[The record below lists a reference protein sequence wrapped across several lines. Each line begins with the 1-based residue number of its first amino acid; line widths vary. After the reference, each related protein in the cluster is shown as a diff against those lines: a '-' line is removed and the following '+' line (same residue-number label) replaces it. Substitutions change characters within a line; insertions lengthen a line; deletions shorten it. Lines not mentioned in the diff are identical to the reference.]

1 MKARSDMEKFE
12 KEYLRWL
19 ESDILSN
26 EEKDELKKLDK
37 DEIFERFYRDLE
49 FGTGGLRG
57 VMAMGTNRMNK
68 YIIRKA
74 TQGLA
79 NYLLKN
85 VKGDIK
91 VAIGYDSRNNSKLF
105 SKEASRV
112 LASNGIKVYLY
123 KELMPT
129 PALSF
134 AVRQLK
140 CDAGIVVTASHNPKQ
155 YNGYKVYGND
165 GCQCTLDMANAIYEE
180 IKAIDVFNDIKLCDF
195 ALLLDKKMI
204 EYISDDVFEVYMKS
218 TLKESLY
225 KEDKKLKIIYTPLNG
240 AGKKCITTILDRD
253 GFKDVKVVKE
263 QEMPNGDFPTCP
275 YPNPEI
281 HAALEL
287 GIKML
292 MEEKGDILIGS
303 DPDSDRLGC
312 VVNLG
317 KDFII
322 LTGNEVGLLLFDAI
336 YQAKKDQFD
345 KSRPVLVKTI
355 VSTDMANIMAKD
367 YDVEVR
373 EVLTGFKFIGEQIH
387 LLEEKGEEKRFIFGF
402 EESCGY
408 LSNIDVRDKDAVNAA
423 LLLAECANHLKLQ
436 GKTLVDRLNEL
447 YAKYGDY
454 KTALLTFEYAGASG
468 QEKIKNIMKA
478 FRDAKVQKEIA
489 NLEYYGDYL
498 LGKIIYK
505 DDEKPTGLPK
515 SDVIKFFLK
524 NGETITIRPSGT
536 EPKLKAYIFAYGEKR
551 VKELTDL
558 VNSIIEK
565 V

>member
-1 MKARSDMEKFE
+1 MEKV
-12 KEYLRWL
+12 KQEYLRWL
-19 ESDILSN
+19 ESEKLN
-26 EEKDELKKLDK
+26 EEEKNELKALNEE
-37 DEIFERFYRDLE
+37 EIFDRFYRDLE

-57 VMAMGTNRMNK
+57 VMAVGTNRMNK
-68 YIIRKA
+68 FIIRKA

-85 VKGDIK
+85 VKGNIK
-91 VAIGYDSRNNSKLF
+91 VAIGYDSRNNSELF
-105 SKEASRV
+105 SKEAAVV
-112 LASNGIKVYLY
+112 LASNNIKVYLY

-134 AVRQLK
+134 AVRKLG

-165 GCQCTLDMANAIYEE
+165 GCQCTLDMANSIYNE
-180 IKAIDVFNDIKLCDF
+180 IKVLDVFNDIKLHDIS
-195 ALLLDKKMI
+195 LLFEKGMI
-204 EYISDDVFEVYMKS
+204 EYISEDVFESYMES
-218 TLKESLY
+218 TLKQSIYQE
-225 KEDKKLKIIYTPLNG
+225 ERNLKIIYTPLNG
-240 AGKKCITTILDRD
+240 AGRRCITEILKRD
-253 GFKDVKVVKE
+253 GFNFVKVVKE
-263 QEMPNGDFPTCP
+263 QEMPDGNFPTCP

-292 MEEKGDILIGS
+292 MEEKGDVLIAS

-317 KDFII
+317 KEFKI
-322 LTGNEVGLLLFDAI
+322 LTGNEVGLLLFDTI
-336 YQAKKDQFD
+336 YQAKKDLF
-345 KSRPVLVKTI
+345 KNKRPVLVKTI
-355 VSTDMANIMAKD
+355 VSTDMANIMAKE

-387 LLEEKGEEKRFIFGF
+387 LLEEKGEEGRFIFGF

-423 LLLAECANHLKLQ
+423 LLLAECANHLKLE
-436 GKTLVDRLNEL
+436 GKALVDRLNEL

-454 KTALLTFEYAGASG
+454 KTALLTFEYAGVTG

-478 FRDAKVQKEIA
+478 FRNPDVQKEIKGMDH
-489 NLEYYGDYL
+489 YGDYL
-498 LGKIIYK
+498 LEKIIYK
-505 DDEKPTGLPK
+505 DKEAPTGLPK
-515 SDVIKFFLK
+515 SDVIKFFLD

-536 EPKLKAYIFAYGEKR
+536 EPKLKAYIFAYGDKR
-551 VKELTDL
+551 VKELSDL
-558 VNSIIEK
+558 INKIIEN